1 MKHLNASKT
10 KKQTTVMK
18 QTESVTTE
26 NLETVS
32 KQHRMKTTT
41 KQSKTVKKAPAL
53 TKVTPENSEIEKV
66 LQWVEDATNNT
77 PLVVCGEAGTGKST
91 LMQRIGSIYKAQR
104 KYFAM
109 VAPTGVAAYN
119 LGVDAKTI
127 HSFFSLP
134 PTTEVLHSP
143 SNLQSV
149 ARGYKLRQRLEK
161 LELLI
166 IDEISMVRADLLD
179 AIDFILRDVLDE
191 SLPFGGL
198 KVLLVGD
205 VYQLPPILQYHER
218 KVFLEKYTSEF
229 FFHSK
234 VVMNAWQNNPP
245 FLLVE
250 LLKNYRQEEGEFIQF
265 LKRVRINDM
274 DELDLDYINE
284 RVTPLHTLD
293 SEKFELLIAA
303 RKDAAQ
309 KYNDKMLSDI
319 DATLITHE
327 AKIVNISRSFPK
339 NMYPTDVTLKFKVGS
354 QIMFVCNDEGKRWV
368 NGTLGKI
375 LSVVKKGMLEV
386 LTDRGEVVEVEVHRF
401 EDTGII
407 DGKVVTMATFS
418 QYPFQ
423 LAWAITIH
431 KCQGLTFDNI
441 NIDFCEGAFSCG
453 MVYVAL
459 SRCRTFE
466 GIKLVKRI
474 FEEDIKV
481 SSSLKN
487 FKKYFKEL

>member
-1 MKHLNASKT
+1 MKHSKT
-10 KKQTTVMK
+10 SKVKKQTMVMK
-18 QTESVTTE
+18 QTVQKK
-26 NLETVS
+26 ETV
-32 KQHRMKTTT
+32 MKPT
-41 KQSKTVKKAPAL
+41 L
-53 TKVTPENSEIEKV
+53 TKAAPENPEIEKV
-66 LQWVEDATNNT
+66 LQWVKDTGNNT

-91 LMQRIGSIYKAQR
+91 LMQTIGSICEAQR
-104 KYFAM
+104 KYYAM

-119 LGVDAKTI
+119 LGVGAKTI

-134 PTTEVLHSP
+134 PTAEVLNSP
-143 SNLQSV
+143 SNLRSV
-149 ARGYKLRQRLEK
+149 ARGYKLRQRLKK

-179 AIDFILRDVLDE
+179 AIDFILRDVLDA
-191 SLPFGGL
+191 SLPFGGI

-205 VYQLPPILQYHER
+205 VYQLPPILQYNER
-218 KVFLEKYTSEF
+218 KAFLEKYTSEF

-265 LKRVRINDM
+265 LKRVRINDI

-293 SEKFELLIAA
+293 SGKFELLIAA
-303 RKDAAQ
+303 RRDAAQ
-309 KYNDKMLSDI
+309 EYNDKMLSDI

-327 AKIVNISRSFPK
+327 AKIVDISRSFPK
-339 NMYPTDVTLKFKVGS
+339 NMYPTDVTLKFKVGA
-354 QIMFVCNDEGKRWV
+354 QIMFVCNDENRRWV

-375 LSVVKKGMLEV
+375 LSVNERGILKV
-386 LTDRGEVVEVEVHRF
+386 LTDREEIVDVEVHCF

-407 DGKVVTMATFS
+407 DGEVVTMSTFS

-441 NIDFCEGAFSCG
+441 NIDFCEGAFCCG

-459 SRCRTFE
+459 SRCRTYK
-466 GIKLVKRI
+466 GIKLVKQI

-481 SSSLKN
+481 SPSLKN